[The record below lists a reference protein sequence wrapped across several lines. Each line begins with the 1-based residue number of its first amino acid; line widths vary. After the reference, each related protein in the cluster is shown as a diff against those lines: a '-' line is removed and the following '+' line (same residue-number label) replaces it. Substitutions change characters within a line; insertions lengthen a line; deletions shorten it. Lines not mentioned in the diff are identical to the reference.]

1 MDCQNFST
9 FHAHCLKNYTGRN
22 RFIQKIE
29 VLALP
34 SIIIYNFI
42 MNKIKLFILFL
53 IIIFNIV
60 FTICPAAQGEPKIG
74 IALGAGGAKGY
85 AHLGVLKVLGR
96 EGIKIDY
103 IAGTS
108 VGSLVGAFYAL
119 GFDVKKIEDY
129 ILEENFT
136 KYISFKNITFE
147 FEEYQDKKVTGIFI
161 NLPKMIVEAT
171 WPRGLLSTLAIRDK
185 FDQLTD
191 WSHFEYDLKIPFK
204 AVATDLIT
212 GEKVIIESGKVS
224 NGVAASISIPG
235 IFYPFEFEGRIL
247 VDGALKD
254 PVPVDVVREMGA
266 DIVIAVS
273 LQEIIGEQKSP
284 NNVISIIERSM
295 DIMIE
300 DLTELSLLDA
310 DLVLKPHYQG
320 EVSYFLKK
328 KGRAAIIR
336 QGEIETENKVKELK
350 EIIKNFQNPNPV
362 H

>member
-1 MDCQNFST
+1 MDKSKSLTLILIVTISIFLLCSIFSVART
-9 FHAHCLKNYTGRN
+9 
-22 RFIQKIE
+22 
-29 VLALP
+29 
-34 SIIIYNFI
+34 
-42 MNKIKLFILFL
+42 
-53 IIIFNIV
+53 
-60 FTICPAAQGEPKIG
+60 EPKIG
-74 IALGAGGAKGY
+74 LALGAGGPKGY
-85 AHLGVLKVLGR
+85 AHLGVLKVLER

-108 VGSLVGAFYAL
+108 IGSLVGAFYAL

-129 ILEENFT
+129 ILKENFT
-136 KYISFKNITFE
+136 EYISFKNITFE
-147 FEEYQDKKVTGIFI
+147 FEEYQDKKVTGIFV

-171 WPRGLLSTLAIRDK
+171 WPRGLLSTTAIRDK

-212 GEKVIIESGKVS
+212 GERVIMDSGKVS

-235 IFYPFEFEGRIL
+235 VFYPFEYGGRVL

-284 NNVISIIERSM
+284 NNVISIIERSV

-300 DLTELSLLDA
+300 DLTELSLLGA

-328 KGRAAIIR
+328 KDRVAIIR
-336 QGEIETENKVKELK
+336 QGEIETQSKIEELK
-350 EIIKNFQNPNPV
+350 ELIKNF
-362 H
+362 